1 MTTYR
6 NGLTHGSGLFTD
18 SKYQGERHV
27 HGYSYLGPFT
37 RTDLRLDENYKP
49 RAGEEPINKLDTIA
63 MVHDIAYSKAKK
75 FSRRMVTNKK
85 H

>member
-6 NGLTHGSGLFTD
+6 NGLTHGSGLFID
-18 SKYQGERHV
+18 SKYPNERRV

-37 RTDLRLDENYKP
+37 RTDIRLDENYKP
-49 RAGEEPINKLDTIA
+49 RANEEPINKLDTIA

-75 FSRRMVTNKK
+75 ISRRMVKNKK